1 MAAQIAIHDMQAAIQ
16 DNPVLAH
23 KRNAA
28 MMEEGR
34 YEDPSIA
41 SLPSF
46 DKNAWYYPSH
56 GYEDTGVRFTS
67 PRGNWGRKMVHD
79 ARWVRRDKIAP
90 WAPGVED
97 WEAEER
103 ARKRI
108 KLLLPP
114 RDRSPSPSIILPHL
128 RSPSPPITA
137 PYPTPTTQHFSYTS
151 FVMDKAVT
159 SSFRSRL
166 LDELEGATNSLI
178 EGEAAVRRALGRLW
192 QAMSEDPDQIPGNAP
207 VVLKR
212 EDEGDGE
219 DEQGRRLA
227 RAPDLMPVVH
237 KLFLQPAVDR
247 TTPAYDAIPFTH
259 PDIQLD
265 SMEKSLA
272 TLRELQD
279 DGREYAERLEEIR
292 DGLGD
297 VRIQRNGVWD
307 LVRRKALA
315 ELQEAAA
322 HSAVSM

>member
-1 MAAQIAIHDMQAAIQ
+1 MAAEIALHDMQAAIQ
-16 DNPVLAH
+16 DNPMLAH

-41 SLPSF
+41 SLSSF

-56 GYEDTGVRFTS
+56 GYEDTDIRFAS
-67 PRGNWGRKMVHD
+67 ARGNWGRKMVHD
-79 ARWVRRDKIAP
+79 ARWIRRGKMAP
-90 WAPGVED
+90 WATGVED
-97 WEAEER
+97 WEEEER

-114 RDRSPSPSIILPHL
+114 RERSPSPSIVLPHL
-128 RSPSPPITA
+128 RSPSPPLAA
-137 PYPTPTTQHFSYTS
+137 PYPTPAAQHLSYTS

-166 LDELEGATNSLI
+166 LDELESATNSLI
-178 EGEAAVRRALGRLW
+178 EGEAAVRRALGQLW
-192 QAMSEDPDQIPGNAP
+192 QAMSEDPDQMPGGTPVIP
-207 VVLKR
+207 KR
-212 EDEGDGE
+212 EDEGDGD
-219 DEQGRRLA
+219 DEKERRLA
-227 RAPDLMPVVH
+227 RAPDLTPVVH
-237 KLFLQPAVDR
+237 KLFLSATSGRV
-247 TTPAYDAIPFTH
+247 TPSYDGVTYTH

-265 SMEKSLA
+265 SLEKSMA

-279 DGREYAERLEEIR
+279 DGREYVERLEEIR

-307 LVRRKALA
+307 VVRKKAIA
-315 ELQEAAA
+315 ELQDAAA
-322 HSAVSM
+322 NSAAAL